1 MNAGTFL
8 FYMKLI
14 GIALIVGGVIGWIV
28 ELLRRRAL
36 DRERDEL
43 TAQLEEAQQEIERL
57 REFED
62 ELYIGAASRGADPA
76 PPTASQPVEARAPS
90 FSSLFQGIGS
100 FVQSQRR

>member
-8 FYMKLI
+8 FYMKLV

-62 ELYIGAASRGADPA
+62 ELYRIWDEQD
-76 PPTASQPVEARAPS
+76 QPRL
-90 FSSLFQGIGS
+90 SLP
-100 FVQSQRR
+100 RDTPR